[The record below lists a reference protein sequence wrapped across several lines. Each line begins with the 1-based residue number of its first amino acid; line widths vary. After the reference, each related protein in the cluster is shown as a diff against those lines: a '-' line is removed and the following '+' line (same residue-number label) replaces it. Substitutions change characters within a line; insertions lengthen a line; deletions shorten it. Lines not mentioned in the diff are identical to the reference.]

1 MDAIVKGYLLDT
13 NILIYYWNGEI
24 PPSELDVVEDV
35 LRHSFT
41 VSIITK
47 IELLGWRKHTSE
59 GFIKAREFLSRA
71 EVIFIDEDVAE
82 LTIEL
87 KRTKNIKLADALIA
101 STALLNDLVLATRN
115 VDDFSM
121 IDGLEIYNPFQVKRS
136 DLII

>member
-1 MDAIVKGYLLDT
+1 M
-13 NILIYYWNGEI
+13 
-24 PPSELDVVEDV
+24 
-35 LRHSFT
+35 
-41 VSIITK
+41 
-47 IELLGWRKHTSE
+47 
-59 GFIKAREFLSRA
+59 SRA